1 MISLSMYKYCFLS
14 LRSQFLRLCS
24 SVSIPDID
32 VDYYCNTENVLEI
45 KENIARRKGVGDI
58 SRVLEMY
65 NIFKQTPPSDNHYKA
80 IREDL
85 YQALGNLPNKT
96 HPSVKEYQDEPVI
109 LHELNDKRDFG
120 KHTPLE
126 FSEITRRLNL
136 MRTDK
141 LGQTCGH
148 KSYYFLGELAELEE
162 ALIKY
167 TVSALLKK
175 NFQFVS
181 VPDILPSNVLQS
193 CGMTVNSD
201 RTQIYSLDPL
211 HHGPDLYLSGTA
223 EMSLAGLLMNSVHDK
238 KNLPLKLAAVSR
250 CYRAETSS
258 VIEER
263 GIYRVHQ
270 FTKVEMFAVTTPDQ
284 SEDMLKYLR
293 TTEEELFTPLGFH
306 MKVLDM
312 PPHELGAPAYRKYDI
327 EAWMP
332 GRDSY
337 GEISSCSNCTDYQSR
352 RLHIKYSDTDIKQEC
367 YVHTLNGTACAVPR
381 MLIALL
387 ETHQDPKGKIFVPQV
402 LQPYMNG
409 KQYISKNNLVPELKL
424 LKIKK

>member
-1 MISLSMYKYCFLS
+1 MYKSSFLL

-24 SVSIPDID
+24 SASTPDID
-32 VDYYCNTENVLEI
+32 VDYYCNTENVVEI

-58 SRVLEMY
+58 TRVLETY
-65 NIFKQTPPSDNHYKA
+65 NIFKHTPPSDTHYSS

-85 YQALGNLPNKT
+85 YKELSNLPNKT
-96 HPSVKEYQDEPVI
+96 HPSVRDYQEEPVTV
-109 LHELNDKRDFG
+109 HELNEKRNFG
-120 KHTPLE
+120 KYTPLE

-181 VPDILPSNVLQS
+181 VPDILPSNVLKS

-223 EMSLAGLLMNSVHDK
+223 EMSLAGLLMNSVHK
-238 KNLPLKLAAVSR
+238 KEDLPLKLAAVSR

-270 FTKVEMFAVTTPDQ
+270 FTKVEMFAVTTPEQ
-284 SEDMLKYLR
+284 SEDMLEYLR
-293 TTEEELFTPLGFH
+293 ATEEELFTPLGFH

-332 GRDSY
+332 GRNNY

-352 RLHIKYSDTDIKQEC
+352 RLHIKFADTDKNQES

-387 ETHQDPKGKIFVPQV
+387 ETHQDPKGKIFIPQV

-409 KQYISKNNLVPELKL
+409 KQYITKNNLVPELKL

>member
-1 MISLSMYKYCFLS
+1 MLSNVAARARNIIKFK
-14 LRSQFLRLCS
+14 RVRLYS
-24 SVSIPDID
+24 AVSFPDID
-32 VDYYCNTENVLEI
+32 VDYYCNEQNSEEI
-45 KENIARRKGVGDI
+45 KQNIARRKGIGDLQK
-58 SRVLEMY
+58 VLEMY
-65 NIFKQTPPSDNHYKA
+65 NIYKQTSVTDSKYDIMKRRFYK
-80 IREDL
+80 EL
-85 YQALGNLPNKT
+85 SSLPNKT
-96 HPSVKEYQDEPVI
+96 HPSVRDYEEEPRLV
-109 LHELNDKRDFG
+109 HELNDKRDYG
-120 KHTPLE
+120 SHTPLE

-167 TVSALLKK
+167 SVSALLNKG
-175 NFQFVS
+175 FELVS
-181 VPDILPSNVLQS
+181 VPDILPSSILES
-193 CGMTVNSD
+193 CGMTVNRD

-223 EMSLAGLLMNSVHDK
+223 EMSLAGLLMNTLHAKSL
-238 KNLPLKLAAVSR
+238 LPLKLTAVSR

-258 VIEER
+258 VLEER

-284 SEDMLKYLR
+284 SEEMLEYLR
-293 TTEEELFTPLGFH
+293 ETEEELFTPLGIH
-306 MKVLDM
+306 MRVLDM

-332 GRDSY
+332 GRRNF

-352 RLHIKYSDTDIKQEC
+352 RLHIKYTHNNATK

-387 ETHQDPKGKIFVPQV
+387 ETHQDPKGKISIPKA
-402 LQPYMNG
+402 LQPFMNR
-409 KQYISKNNLVPELKL
+409 KKFMSKNSSVPDLKL
-424 LKIKK
+424 SKIKK